1 MKPTAGA
8 SVQAPAPPLRVENG
22 NVAVLRLFDVANAID
37 LTRAEREATGGAP
50 VRMQLT
56 HVKPKAIAYGVA
68 PLAIS
73 LGRIDVDT
81 SPAPI
86 TADVTSRVFDFGA
99 VSLIFRFRADGL
111 EWDEFADLVDR
122 ANSAMEENGLWNT
135 MLRRVLQLIQ
145 PALEEPTPIEIQEDY
160 LIATVTRFDRPMTAE
175 RILAEV
181 DVPRVLSGERE
192 TLSRAARDELLRN
205 TFGYYTDDL
214 VVVTWD
220 RAFLVEPRG
229 ESDVV
234 DVLEVANAQLLELRY
249 YDALLDAELPRMYER
264 VEIAQRTFRALSRR
278 AYANLAREIYKR
290 VAEVTE
296 IAEKIDNALIVTE
309 DVYLARIYGAA
320 VELFRV
326 RAWNAAVDR
335 KLSIMRDTY
344 AALYDEAAT
353 VRAEYL
359 EAAIVLLIV
368 FEIVIAFLR

>member
-1 MKPTAGA
+1 VKPVLSTDVEA
-8 SVQAPAPPLRVENG
+8 SPGTLHIENG

-37 LTRAEREATGGAP
+37 LTRAEREAAGGEP
-50 VRMQLT
+50 VRIRLT
-56 HVKPKAIAYGVA
+56 HAKPKAIAYGVP

-73 LGRIDVDT
+73 LGRVEVET
-81 SPAPI
+81 SSVPM
-86 TADVTSRVFDFGA
+86 TADVTCRVFDFGA
-99 VSLIFRFRADGL
+99 VSLTFRFRADGL
-111 EWDEFADLVDR
+111 GWDEFADLVDS
-122 ANSAMEENGLWNT
+122 ANAALEGNGIWNT
-135 MLRRVLQLIQ
+135 ALKRVLQLIA

-160 LIATVTRFDRPMTAE
+160 LIATVTRFDRPMTAD
-175 RILAEV
+175 RILAEA
-181 DVPRVLSGERE
+181 DVSRVLSGERE
-192 TLSRAARDELLRN
+192 PLSRAARDELLRN
-205 TFGYYTDDL
+205 SFGYYTDDL

-229 ESDVV
+229 ESDVA

-296 IAEKIDNALIVTE
+296 IAERIDNALIVTE

-344 AALYDEAAT
+344 GALYDEAAT

-359 EAAIVLLIV
+359 EAAIVLLII
-368 FEIVIAFLR
+368 FEIVIAFLL